1 MTLAQLTVAELNT
14 RVVAIAMAWF
24 GLLLG
29 SFATVVIYRLP
40 ANEQI
45 VKGRSHCSTC
55 KATLGFVDLIPLVSW
70 LMFRGRCRH
79 CRAQVSFIYPL
90 TEVAAASI
98 ASIAV
103 FQHGASLASIT
114 LGVSC
119 IGLATTAC
127 IDAQTRRLP
136 NRAIV
141 SILVIEIIGF
151 VASAAIDDQWLSL
164 WRALM
169 VAALSLGIA
178 LLIYI
183 VTRGGLGEGDVKF
196 APVVWMPLG
205 WLGWGSAFAGYLVAA
220 VIAVCWAVVVGIS
233 QRKFR
238 KVSIP
243 LGPALALGAIIT
255 ILANFSWPPGS

>member
-1 MTLAQLTVAELNT
+1 LTVAELNT

-40 ANEQI
+40 TNEQI
-45 VKGRSHCSTC
+45 VKGRSHCSSC
-55 KATLGFVDLIPLVSW
+55 QKTLSFIDLIPLVSW

-79 CRAQVSFIYPL
+79 CRVQVSFIYPL
-90 TEVAAASI
+90 AEIAAASI
-98 ASIAV
+98 ASIAIL
-103 FQHGASLASIT
+103 QHGASLASIT

-119 IGLATTAC
+119 IGLATTAF

-141 SILVIEIIGF
+141 SILAIEIVGF
-151 VASAAIDDQWLSL
+151 VFSAAMDDQWSSL
-164 WRALM
+164 RRSFI
-169 VAALSLGIA
+169 VAALSFVVA
-178 LLIYI
+178 LLIYV

-196 APVVWMPLG
+196 APIVWMPLG
-205 WLGWGSAFAGYLVAA
+205 WLGWGSAFGGYLVAA
-220 VIAVCWAVVVGIS
+220 VVAACWAVVVGIS

-243 LGPALALGAIIT
+243 LGPALALGAIVT
-255 ILANFSWPPGS
+255 ILTNFSWPPG

>member
-1 MTLAQLTVAELNT
+1 MTLAQMTVAELNT

-40 ANEQI
+40 ASEQI
-45 VKGRSHCSTC
+45 VKGRSHCSSCT
-55 KATLGFVDLIPLVSW
+55 ATLGFLDLIPLVSW

-79 CRAQVSFIYPL
+79 CRARVSFVYPL
-90 TEVAAASI
+90 TEMAAASI

-103 FQHGASLASIT
+103 LQHGASLASIT

-136 NRAIV
+136 NRAIASV
-141 SILVIEIIGF
+141 MVIEVVGF
-151 VASAAIDDQWLSL
+151 VLSAAIDDLWSTL
-164 WRALM
+164 WRAAI
-169 VAALSLGIA
+169 VAVISFFIA

-183 VTRGGLGEGDVKF
+183 GTRGGLGEGDVKF
-196 APVVWMPLG
+196 APVVWFPLG
-205 WLGWGSAFAGYLVAA
+205 WLGWGSAFGGYLVAA
-220 VIAVCWAVVVGIS
+220 LIAVCWGVAVGIS
-233 QRKFR
+233 QRRIR

-243 LGPALALGAIIT
+243 FGPALALGAIIT
-255 ILANFSWPPGS
+255 ILTDFSWPPG

>member
-1 MTLAQLTVAELNT
+1 MAVAQLTVEQLNT
-14 RVVAIAMAWF
+14 RVVAIVMAWF

-29 SFATVVIYRLP
+29 SFATVVIHRLP
-40 ANEQI
+40 ENEQI

-55 KATLGFVDLIPLVSW
+55 KKTLSFIDLIPLVSW

-90 TEVAAASI
+90 TELAAASI

-103 FQHGASLASIT
+103 LQHGASWSSIT

-136 NRAIV
+136 NRAII
-141 SILVIEIIGF
+141 SIIVIEILGF
-151 VASAAIDDQWLSL
+151 VLSAAIDDLWSSL
-164 WRALM
+164 WRAFI
-169 VAALSLGIA
+169 VAALSFFVA

-183 VTRGGLGEGDVKF
+183 GTRGGLGEGDVKF

-205 WLGWGSAFAGYLVAA
+205 WLGWGSAFGGYLVAA
-220 VIAVCWAVVVGIS
+220 VIAVCWAVIVGVS

-255 ILANFSWPPGS
+255 VLTDFRWPPG

>member
-1 MTLAQLTVAELNT
+1 VTLAQMTVAQLNT

-29 SFATVVIYRLP
+29 SFATVVIHRLP
-40 ANEQI
+40 KNEQI
-45 VKGRSHCSTC
+45 VKGRSHCPTC
-55 KATLGFVDLIPLVSW
+55 TATLSFIDLIPVVSW
-70 LMFRGRCRH
+70 LIFRGRCRH
-79 CRAQVSFIYPL
+79 CRASVSYVYPL
-90 TEVAAASI
+90 TELTAAGI

-103 FQHGASLASIT
+103 LQHGASWASIT

-136 NRAIV
+136 NRAIA
-141 SILVIEIIGF
+141 SILAIETVGF
-151 VASAAIDDQWLSL
+151 VLSAAIDDLWPSL
-164 WRALM
+164 WRALI
-169 VAALSLGIA
+169 VAALSLFVA

-183 VTRGGLGEGDVKF
+183 GTRGGLGEGDVKF

-205 WLGWGSAFAGYLVAA
+205 WLGWGSAFGGYLVAA

-233 QRKFR
+233 QRRFR

-243 LGPALALGAIIT
+243 LGPALALGAIVT
-255 ILANFSWPPGS
+255 ILTNFSWPPG

>member
-14 RVVAIAMAWF
+14 RVVAIVMAWL

-29 SFATVVIYRLP
+29 SFATVVMYRLP
-40 ANEQI
+40 KNEQI
-45 VKGRSHCSTC
+45 VKGRSHCSAC
-55 KATLGFVDLIPLVSW
+55 KTTLSFIDLIPLVSW

-79 CRAQVSFIYPL
+79 CRAQVSFVYPL
-90 TEVAAASI
+90 TEITAAAL
-98 ASIAV
+98 AAV
-103 FQHGASLASIT
+103 VVLQHGASWSSIT
-114 LGVSC
+114 MGVSC

-136 NRAIV
+136 NRAII
-141 SILVIEIIGF
+141 SIMVIEIVGF
-151 VASAAIDDQWLSL
+151 VLSAAIDDQWSSL
-164 WRALM
+164 WRAFI

-205 WLGWGSAFAGYLVAA
+205 WLGWGSAFGGYLVAA
-220 VIAVCWAVVVGIS
+220 VIAVCWAVVVGVS

-255 ILANFSWPPGS
+255 ILTNFRWPPG

>member
-40 ANEQI
+40 TNEQI
-45 VKGRSHCSTC
+45 VKGRSHCSSC
-55 KATLGFVDLIPLVSW
+55 QKTLSFIDLIPLVSW

-79 CRAQVSFIYPL
+79 CRVQVSFIYPL
-90 TEVAAASI
+90 AEIAAASI
-98 ASIAV
+98 ASIAIL
-103 FQHGASLASIT
+103 QHGASLASIT

-119 IGLATTAC
+119 IGLATTAF

-141 SILVIEIIGF
+141 SILAIEIVGF
-151 VASAAIDDQWLSL
+151 VFSAAMDDQWSSL
-164 WRALM
+164 RRSFI
-169 VAALSLGIA
+169 VAALSFVVA
-178 LLIYI
+178 LLIYV

-196 APVVWMPLG
+196 APIVWMPLG
-205 WLGWGSAFAGYLVAA
+205 WLGWGSAFGGYLVAA
-220 VIAVCWAVVVGIS
+220 VVAACWAVVVGIS

-243 LGPALALGAIIT
+243 LGPALALGAIVT
-255 ILANFSWPPGS
+255 ILTNFSWPPG

>member
-14 RVVAIAMAWF
+14 RVVAIAMAWI

-29 SFATVVIYRLP
+29 SFATVVIHRLP
-40 ANEQI
+40 TNEQI
-45 VKGRSHCSTC
+45 VKGRSHCSSC
-55 KATLGFVDLIPLVSW
+55 KKTLSFIDLIPLVSW

-79 CRAQVSFIYPL
+79 CRVQVSFIYPL
-90 TEVAAASI
+90 TEIAAASI
-98 ASIAV
+98 ASIAIL
-103 FQHGASLASIT
+103 QHGASLASIT

-119 IGLATTAC
+119 IGLATTAF

-141 SILVIEIIGF
+141 SILAIEIVGF
-151 VASAAIDDQWLSL
+151 VSSAAMDGQWSSL
-164 WRALM
+164 RRSFI
-169 VAALSLGIA
+169 VAALSFVVA
-178 LLIYI
+178 LLIYV

-196 APVVWMPLG
+196 APIVWMPLG
-205 WLGWGSAFAGYLVAA
+205 WLGWGSAFGGYLVAA
-220 VIAVCWAVVVGIS
+220 VVAACWAVVVGIS

-243 LGPALALGAIIT
+243 LGPALALGAIVA
-255 ILANFSWPPGS
+255 ILTNFSWPPG